1 MKGLTL
7 LSDRRNHTPE
17 KKNPAGKPPGE
28 RREREEGV
36 QLWGLNNLANV
47 VTTADMFYIT
57 ASCLEE

>member
-17 KKNPAGKPPGE
+17 KKNPAGS
-28 RREREEGV
+28 RRVREEREEGV
-36 QLWGLNNLANV
+36 QLWGFNNLANV